1 MSAGNISDILQ
12 EYTTG
17 KSSHIFIACL
27 VLVQLFFLIVYKK
40 VANRLLDRRRFIP
53 YILLRPLYMGGCFWM
68 WAVVLLGIGLNSI
81 ETYQGDACQFLVT
94 KKELFELF
102 LVFFF
107 FFLAGTVKYF
117 MLQEQIFKKK
127 IKPDTIRR
135 IVFVFYF
142 CLFLWLLFLVSR
154 FISKEC
160 REEGSWVDFG
170 KDILTIGT
178 MWSVLVMVLYGLRI
192 LSNYYTKKLEQLH
205 YRLSVVVIRS
215 LFWPVG
221 LMLVGS
227 MLIYTIWSFIALT
240 TESKQY
246 YIGVVLLSLFFW
258 FFRATSL
265 LEKAFL
271 ARKGGKGAPNRTMIQ
286 GVGNFVRALLILVS
300 LILFF
305 TLLLGKD
312 LSAISTTLGGA
323 GFGLAFAAKPIIEN
337 YFGGLMISF
346 EGNFMVGDWIYFTD
360 KKIEGIIEYIGQRST
375 SLRTFDKRLLYV
387 PNAWFSSMSI
397 VNASKMTHRRILQKI
412 PIGWIT
418 SLAVLDKIIQEIRM
432 VVYNHPGID
441 KTQALMVHFT
451 GFGTQG
457 LEITIY
463 ALTKTKN
470 WHTYLNVQENI
481 LREAK
486 RIIETHGGPP
496 PMEIINYTP
505 PINASGTY
513 PYPH

>member
-1 MSAGNISDILQ
+1 
-12 EYTTG
+12 
-17 KSSHIFIACL
+17 
-27 VLVQLFFLIVYKK
+27 
-40 VANRLLDRRRFIP
+40 
-53 YILLRPLYMGGCFWM
+53 
-68 WAVVLLGIGLNSI
+68 
-81 ETYQGDACQFLVT
+81 
-94 KKELFELF
+94 
-102 LVFFF
+102 
-107 FFLAGTVKYF
+107 
-117 MLQEQIFKKK
+117 
-127 IKPDTIRR
+127 
-135 IVFVFYF
+135 
-142 CLFLWLLFLVSR
+142 
-154 FISKEC
+154 
-160 REEGSWVDFG
+160 
-170 KDILTIGT
+170 
-178 MWSVLVMVLYGLRI
+178 
-192 LSNYYTKKLEQLH
+192 
-205 YRLSVVVIRS
+205 VVIQS
-215 LFWPVG
+215 LFWPVA

-227 MLIYTIWSFIALT
+227 MLIYTIWFFIGST
-240 TESKQY
+240 TENRQY
-246 YIGVVLLSLFFW
+246 YTGVVLLSLFFW

-271 ARKGGKGAPNRTMIQ
+271 ARKEGKGAPNRTMIQ
-286 GVGNFVRALLILVS
+286 GVGNFVRAILILLS
-300 LILFF
+300 LVLFF
-305 TLLLGKD
+305 NLLLGKD
-312 LSAISTTLGGA
+312 LSGISTTLGGA

-337 YFGGLMISF
+337 YLGGLMISF

-486 RIIETHGGPP
+486 RIIEAHGGPP

-505 PINASGTY
+505 PMNSTLAY

>member
-1 MSAGNISDILQ
+1 MSPGNISETLQ
-12 EYTTG
+12 AYTTG
-17 KSSHIFIACL
+17 ARSPMLIIFL
-27 VLVQLFFLIVYKK
+27 VVLQLFFVVIYKK
-40 VANRLLDRRRFIP
+40 ITNRLLDRRRFMS
-53 YILLRPLYMGGCFWM
+53 YILLRSLYMGCCIWA
-68 WAVVLLGIGLNSI
+68 WAVVLLGVLLNSI
-81 ETYQGDACQFLVT
+81 KKYQGDACDFLVT

-117 MLQEQIFKKK
+117 MLHEQIFSKK
-127 IKPDTIRR
+127 IKPNTIRK

-142 CLFLWLLFLVSR
+142 CLFLWLLFLIAR

-160 REEGSWVDFG
+160 REDGNWVDTG
-170 KDILTIGT
+170 KDILTIVT

-227 MLIYTIWSFIALT
+227 MLIYTIWYFIDA
-240 TESKQY
+240 EPERKY

-258 FFRATSL
+258 FFRVTSL

-271 ARKGGKGAPNRTMIQ
+271 ARKGGEAAPNRTMIQ
-286 GVGNFVRALLILVS
+286 GVGNFVRVILILLS
-300 LILFF
+300 LALFSN
-305 TLLLGKD
+305 LLLGQE
-312 LSAISTTLGGA
+312 LSGLSTTLGGA

-337 YFGGLMISF
+337 YLGGLMISF

-418 SLAVLDKIIQEIRM
+418 SLTVLDKIIQEIRM

-486 RIIETHGGPP
+486 RIIEAHGGPP

-505 PINASGTY
+505 PMNSTLAY
-513 PYPH
+513 PYPR